1 MPDLSEFIEFV
12 AEKSDVRKPDLI
24 QKDVIPQKIPEQLCS
39 FQIFAEN
46 YLFKGGGG
54 LIKCFFGRCRFSVG
68 KPNVRLEK
76 QTYITS

>member
-1 MPDLSEFIEFV
+1 MPNLSEFV
-12 AEKSDVRKPDLI
+12 AEKSGVEKPGPI
-24 QKDVIPQKIPEQLCS
+24 QKDVILHKILKELCS
-39 FQIFAEN
+39 FPIFAEN